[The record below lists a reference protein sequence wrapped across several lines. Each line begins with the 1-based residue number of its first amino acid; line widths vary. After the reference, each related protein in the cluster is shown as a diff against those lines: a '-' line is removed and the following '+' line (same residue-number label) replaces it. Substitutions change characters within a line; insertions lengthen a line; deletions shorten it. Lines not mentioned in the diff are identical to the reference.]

1 MDHSMVL
8 VLADAD
14 EIVPVLAV
22 GGGLL
27 VAIVA
32 IVTSAIRQ
40 AAKTRQ
46 REQTK
51 REIAAYVAEG
61 SMTPEDGER
70 LIKADLPARPGGE
83 GC

>member
-1 MDHSMVL
+1 MDPMMTTMLSN
-8 VLADAD
+8 AG

-22 GGGLL
+22 GGGLF

-32 IVTSAIRQ
+32 IITSAIRQ
-40 AAKTRQ
+40 VAKTKA

-70 LIKADLPARPGGE
+70 LIRADRPTRPGVE
-83 GC
+83 E